1 MSEISILEK
10 ILNVFS
16 YFCINI
22 ANFELFI
29 YYVYK
34 WYGYVRRIKV
44 EAQVCTT
51 NHGKETALME
61 ELTSCKTAIENC
73 KTSGTFAIAHLYKE
87 EKAMDMHIHD
97 CYEIYYSICGG
108 KQFLIDNCFYTIAP
122 GDLFIINQYESHKLT
137 QIDNSVHERIVLSV
151 APDFMKLIST
161 EETDLAF
168 CFTHRTPPYS
178 HKLSL
183 NKEQQKRF
191 LYYINKITSVE
202 GFAHDITEY
211 AAFME
216 LMVMLNTLFMRSA
229 EHSGPETGEGEGA
242 ANSSEYKDN
251 SYRYNHQVDDI
262 LAYINQNISQ
272 PITVEQ
278 LAGQFYLSESYICRI
293 FKSATGTT
301 INKYITARRISIAK
315 AVLNENGNV
324 MDAFERSGFT
334 DYSNFF
340 KAFTKAVGVS
350 PKKYASLSVS

>member
-1 MSEISILEK
+1 M
-10 ILNVFS
+10 
-16 YFCINI
+16 
-22 ANFELFI
+22 
-29 YYVYK
+29 
-34 WYGYVRRIKV
+34 
-44 EAQVCTT
+44 
-51 NHGKETALME
+51 
-61 ELTSCKTAIENC
+61 
-73 KTSGTFAIAHLYKE
+73 
-87 EKAMDMHIHD
+87 
-97 CYEIYYSICGG
+97 
-108 KQFLIDNCFYTIAP
+108 KQ
-122 GDLFIINQYESHKLT
+122 
-137 QIDNSVHERIVLSV
+137 
-151 APDFMKLIST
+151 IST
-161 EETDLAF
+161 GETDLAF
-168 CFTHRTPPYS
+168 CFTHRTAPYS

-191 LYYINKITSVE
+191 LYYINKITSAN

-216 LMVMLNTLFMRSA
+216 LMVMLNTLFIRNGESSGDTSVSGESVTNSA
-229 EHSGPETGEGEGA
+229 
-242 ANSSEYKDN
+242 EYKDS

-272 PITVEQ
+272 TITVEQ

-315 AVLNENGNV
+315 AVLSESGNV
-324 MDAFERSGFT
+324 NEAFERSGFT